1 MVIMKLTGK
10 VAIVTGGNS
19 GIGKGIAYAFAKE
32 GAKVCVVGR
41 NVERGLQVVEE
52 IKKIG
57 SEAIFVKAD
66 VGEKEDTLN
75 YINKTIE
82 TFGEINIMVNNAAI
96 IHQARIFDLEEKDW
110 DNVIKTNL
118 TSVFLG
124 SKYAAIQ
131 MIKQGKGGR
140 IINLSSI
147 HAKIAEPQAAPYTAA
162 KGGIEA
168 FTRTIATE
176 LAPHKI
182 TANILAP
189 GATYTEL
196 TVPMYTP
203 SVKEALF
210 KRIPLKAIANIED
223 IACGAVFMASDEAW
237 YMTGSRMCI
246 DGGYEMDGSL
256 PDAEYWTE

>member
-1 MVIMKLTGK
+1 MKLKGK
-10 VAIVTGGNS
+10 VAIVTGS
-19 GIGKGIAYAFAKE
+19 TAGIGRGIALMFAKE
-32 GAKVCVVGR
+32 GAKLCVVGR
-41 NVERGLQVVEE
+41 NEERGNEAVQL
-52 IKKIG
+52 IKEMG

-66 VGEKEDTLN
+66 VGETEDTKR

-82 TFGEINIMVNNAAI
+82 AFGEINIMVNNAAL
-96 IHQARIFDLEEKDW
+96 IHQGKVIDLKEEDW
-110 DNVIKTNL
+110 DYIIKTNL
-118 TSVFLG
+118 RSVFLG

-147 HAKIAEPQAAPYTAA
+147 HARISEPQAAPYTAA
-162 KGGIEA
+162 KGGIES
-168 FTRTIATE
+168 FTRTLATE
-176 LAPHKI
+176 LAPHRI

-196 TVPMYTP
+196 TIPMYTP
-203 SVKEALF
+203 SVKEALY
-210 KRIPLKAIANIED
+210 KRIPLKAIANVED
-223 IACGAVFMASDEAW
+223 IACGALFMASDESW

-256 PDAEYWTE
+256 PDAQYWTE

>member
-1 MVIMKLTGK
+1 MSTRQLKGK

-19 GIGKGIAYAFAKE
+19 GIGKGIALLFAKE

-41 NVERGLQVVEE
+41 NVDRGETVVEQV
-52 IKKIG
+52 KAIG
-57 SEAIFVKAD
+57 SDAIFVRAD
-66 VGEKEDTLN
+66 VGEKEETLK

-82 TFGEINIMVNNAAI
+82 TFGEIHIMVNNAAL
-96 IHQARIFDLEEKDW
+96 IHQARIVDLREEDW
-110 DNVIKTNL
+110 DRIIKTNL
-118 TSVFLG
+118 RSVFLG

-140 IINLSSI
+140 IINVSSI
-147 HAKIAEPQAAPYTAA
+147 HAKLSEPQAAPYTAA
-162 KGGIEA
+162 KGGIES
-168 FTRTIATE
+168 FTRTLATE
-176 LAPHKI
+176 LAPYKI

-203 SVKEALF
+203 NVKEALY
-210 KRIPLKAIANIED
+210 KRIPLKAIANTED
-223 IACGAVFMASDEAW
+223 IACGALFMASDESW

>member
-1 MVIMKLTGK
+1 MKLAGK
-10 VAIVTGGNS
+10 TAIVTGGNS
-19 GIGKGIAYAFAKE
+19 GIGKGIALAFAKE
-32 GAKVCVVGR
+32 GAKVCIVGR
-41 NVERGLQVVEE
+41 NTERGEAVVSQ
-52 IKKIG
+52 IKGLG

-66 VGEKEDTLN
+66 VGEKDEVLR
-75 YINKTIE
+75 YIGETIE
-82 TFGEINIMVNNAAI
+82 HFGEINIMVNNAAV
-96 IHQARIFDLEEKDW
+96 IHQARILDLKEEDW
-110 DNVIKTNL
+110 DLIIKTNL
-118 TSVFLG
+118 RSVFLG

-131 MIKQGKGGR
+131 MVKQKKGGR
-140 IINLSSI
+140 IINISSI
-147 HAKIAEPQAAPYTAA
+147 HARISEPQAAPYTAA
-162 KGGIEA
+162 KGGIES

-176 LAPHKI
+176 LAPYKI

-203 SVKEALF
+203 KVKEALY

-223 IACGAVFMASDEAW
+223 IACGALFIASDESW
-237 YMTGSRMCI
+237 YMTGSRLCI

>member
-1 MVIMKLTGK
+1 MKLQGK

-19 GIGKGIAYAFAKE
+19 GIGKGIALMFAKE
-32 GAKVCVVGR
+32 GARVCIVGR
-41 NVERGLQVVEE
+41 NEQRGQDTVKQ
-52 IKKIG
+52 IKDLSAEGFFI
-57 SEAIFVKAD
+57 KAD
-66 VGEKEDTLN
+66 VGNAQDMQM
-75 YINKTIE
+75 IVRKTVE
-82 TFGEINIMVNNAAI
+82 TYGKVDIMVNNAAI
-96 IHQARIFDLEEKDW
+96 IHQAKLLDLKDDDW
-110 DNVIKTNL
+110 DLIIRNNL
-118 TSVFLG
+118 RSVYLG

-131 MIKQGKGGR
+131 MVKQGHGGR

-162 KGGIEA
+162 KGGIES

-203 SVKEALF
+203 TVKEALY
-210 KRIPLKAIANIED
+210 KRIPLKAIANPED
-223 IACGAVFMASDEAW
+223 IACGALFMASDEAW
-237 YMTGSRMCI
+237 YMTGARICI

>member
-1 MVIMKLTGK
+1 MKLNGK

-19 GIGKGIAYAFAKE
+19 GIGKGIALMFAKE
-32 GAKVCVVGR
+32 GAKVCIVGR
-41 NVERGLQVVEE
+41 NERRGAETVARIEE
-52 IKKIG
+52 TGGEGFFI
-57 SEAIFVKAD
+57 KAD
-66 VGEKEDTLN
+66 VGSSRDMRMIVEKTV
-75 YINKTIE
+75 E
-82 TFGEINIMVNNAAI
+82 TYGKLDIMVNNAAI
-96 IHQARIFDLEEKDW
+96 IHQARLLDLEDEDW
-110 DNVIKTNL
+110 DMIIRNNL
-118 TSVFLG
+118 RSVFLG

-131 MIKQGKGGR
+131 MVRQGHGGR

-176 LAPHKI
+176 LAPHRI

-203 SVKEALF
+203 SVKEALY
-210 KRIPLKAIANIED
+210 KRIPMKAIANPED
-223 IACGAVFMASDEAW
+223 IACGALFMASDEAW
-237 YMTGSRMCI
+237 YMTGARICI

>member
-1 MVIMKLTGK
+1 MKLSGK
-10 VAIVTGGNS
+10 VAIVTGGNA
-19 GIGKGIAYAFAKE
+19 GIGKGIAVMFAKE
-32 GAKVCVVGR
+32 GAKVCIVGR
-41 NVERGLQVVEE
+41 NEERGALAVEE
-52 IKKIG
+52 IKAAG
-57 SEAIFVKAD
+57 SDGFFIKAD
-66 VGEKEDTLN
+66 VGNSEKMQM
-75 YINKTIE
+75 IVNKTVE
-82 TFGEINIMVNNAAI
+82 KYDKLDIMVNNAAV
-96 IHQARIFDLEEKDW
+96 IHQSNLLDLQDEDW
-110 DNVIKTNL
+110 DMIIRNNL
-118 TSVFLG
+118 RSVFLG

-131 MIKQGKGGR
+131 MVKQGNGGR

-147 HAKIAEPQAAPYTAA
+147 HAKIAEPQASPYTAA

-203 SVKEALF
+203 AVKDALY
-210 KRIPLKAIANIED
+210 KRIPLKAIANPED
-223 IACGAVFMASDEAW
+223 IACGALFMASDESW
-237 YMTGSRMCI
+237 YMTGARICI

-256 PDAEYWTE
+256 PDAQYWTE

>member
-1 MVIMKLTGK
+1 MKLAGK

-41 NVERGLQVVEE
+41 NVERGLAVVEE
-52 IKKIG
+52 IKKLG
-57 SEAIFVKAD
+57 SDAIFVKAD
-66 VGEKEDTLN
+66 VGEKEDTIN
-75 YINKTIE
+75 YINKAIE
-82 TFGEINIMVNNAAI
+82 AFGEINIMVNNAAI
-96 IHQARIFDLEEKDW
+96 IHQARIFDLDEKDW
-110 DNVIKTNL
+110 DNVIRTNL

-131 MIKQGKGGR
+131 MKKQGKGGR

-147 HAKIAEPQAAPYTAA
+147 HAKISEPQAAPYTAA

-176 LAPHKI
+176 LAPYKI

-210 KRIPLKAIANIED
+210 KRIPLQAIANIED

-237 YMTGSRMCI
+237 YMTGARICI

-256 PDAEYWTE
+256 PGAEYWSE

>member
-1 MVIMKLTGK
+1 MKLQGK

-19 GIGKGIAYAFAKE
+19 GIGKGIALMFAKE
-32 GAKVCVVGR
+32 GARVCIVGR
-41 NVERGLQVVEE
+41 NEKRGQDTVQQ
-52 IKKIG
+52 IKDLGAEGFFIQ
-57 SEAIFVKAD
+57 AD
-66 VGEKEDTLN
+66 VGNSADMQM
-75 YINKTIE
+75 IVSKTVE
-82 TFGEINIMVNNAAI
+82 TYGKLDIMVNNAAI
-96 IHQARIFDLEEKDW
+96 IHQAKLLDLKDDDW
-110 DNVIKTNL
+110 DLIIRNNL
-118 TSVFLG
+118 RSVFLG

-131 MIKQGKGGR
+131 MVSQGHGGR

-162 KGGIEA
+162 KGGIES

-176 LAPHKI
+176 LAPYKI

-203 SVKEALF
+203 TVKEALF
-210 KRIPLKAIANIED
+210 KRIPLKAIANPED
-223 IACGAVFMASDEAW
+223 IACGALFMASDEAW
-237 YMTGSRMCI
+237 YMTGARICI